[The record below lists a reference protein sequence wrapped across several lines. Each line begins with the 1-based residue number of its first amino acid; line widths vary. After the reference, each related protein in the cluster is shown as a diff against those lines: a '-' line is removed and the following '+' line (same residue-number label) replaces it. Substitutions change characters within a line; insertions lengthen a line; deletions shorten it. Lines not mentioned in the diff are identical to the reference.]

1 MSWLLFS
8 DCIGDA
14 SESALLKCVA
24 LSIGHVSEFRKD
36 NKKVCEIPFNST
48 AKYQVILFWRS
59 NSTTFLSSALSEAPD
74 MTILYFMTQCTD
86 SRRERR
92 WVSEWDFR

>member
-48 AKYQVILFWRS
+48 AKYQVILF
-59 NSTTFLSSALSEAPD
+59 
-74 MTILYFMTQCTD
+74 
-86 SRRERR
+86 
-92 WVSEWDFR
+92 